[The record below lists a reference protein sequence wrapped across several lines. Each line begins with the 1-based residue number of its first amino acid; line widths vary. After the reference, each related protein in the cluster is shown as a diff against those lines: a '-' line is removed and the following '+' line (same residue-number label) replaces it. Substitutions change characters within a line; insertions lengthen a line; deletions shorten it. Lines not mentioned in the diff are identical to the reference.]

1 MSSILRGIQRI
12 NIPNGNNVIFPG
24 DKIQVIGNDSQL
36 HTFGEA
42 IRNELM
48 AEDPEIEKREM
59 HLRKMTLGENSIF
72 IGKTLRNSGIRDDYN
87 CMVVGVE
94 EGQQNLTLINPER
107 KFVKGD
113 TIWIVGEEDDI
124 LRLRT
129 KNEEQ

>member
-1 MSSILRGIQRI
+1 
-12 NIPNGNNVIFPG
+12 
-24 DKIQVIGNDSQL
+24 
-36 HTFGEA
+36 
-42 IRNELM
+42 M